1 MNIKEAATGCFP
13 PKEEFNMN
21 ASKTA
26 AKTPA
31 KRAPRSKIAV
41 TEVKAADLQP
51 ITRKRPAKAPK
62 ISDAKL
68 NELEAR
74 IEGDQLPQDNK
85 AEPTSPITEGK
96 YADKP
101 KGRTTPLSEDGVT
114 KPHAEK
120 APTARPDSWKLST
133 TEKPTKKVWNVADS
147 MPGASRKDVIA
158 ACVELGIAP
167 GTSRTQYQA
176 WFKAMRDSG
185 KAVR

>member
-1 MNIKEAATGCFP
+1 MT
-13 PKEEFNMN
+13 

-26 AKTPA
+26 NKTPA

-68 NELEAR
+68 GELEAR

-85 AEPTSPITEGK
+85 AEPTSPIKTGK
-96 YADKP
+96 FADKKPLADGDESDKFQINEKTLTVEP
-101 KGRTTPLSEDGVT
+101 KS
-114 KPHAEK
+114 
-120 APTARPDSWKLST
+120 RPDSWKLST

>member
-1 MNIKEAATGCFP
+1 MT
-13 PKEEFNMN
+13 

-31 KRAPRSKIAV
+31 KRAPKSKIAV

-68 NELEAR
+68 TELEAR

-96 YADKP
+96 FAD
-101 KGRTTPLSEDGVT
+101 

>member
-1 MNIKEAATGCFP
+1 
-13 PKEEFNMN
+13 MN
-21 ASKTA
+21 ASKKNTA
-26 AKTPA
+26 AIASAAEAKT
-31 KRAPRSKIAV
+31 KGRSKIAV

-68 NELEAR
+68 TELEAR

-101 KGRTTPLSEDGVT
+101 ITE
-114 KPHAEK
+114 AK